1 MSRIKRRRFLE
12 LGGAATLISLSCAS
26 HAQSWPNRIVRL
38 LVGFPPGGGMD
49 AAARILADRL
59 SAIWGQQVIIE
70 NKPGAGGRIALD
82 AVAHASPD
90 GYTMLIAAGAPEVNR
105 FLFAKLTFDPA
116 ADFAPVSLVGT
127 YPDFIV
133 VSNASPFDSLGTL
146 VAYAKHNPGQM
157 SWASPGVGT
166 VPHLAGEL
174 FMRMAGIEMTH
185 VPYRGITEGLMSD
198 LIAGRVDAM
207 FNTAGTLLPLIKS
220 HQVRALAVT
229 SGTRFPDQPEIP
241 TVRESALPGYDIS
254 SWYGLYVPAPTPQD
268 IVAKMNA
275 DVVVMLREPAMKEKF
290 EPLGVLAAGSTAG
303 ELAARNSADA
313 ALWGPLIK
321 AVNIMVE

>member
-1 MSRIKRRRFLE
+1 MLRLQRRRFLE
-12 LGGAATLISLSCAS
+12 LGGAAALTSLSRAAR
-26 HAQSWPNRIVRL
+26 AQSWPNRIVRL
-38 LVGFPPGGGMD
+38 VVGFPPGGGMD
-49 AAARILADRL
+49 AAARILANRL
-59 SAIWGQQVIIE
+59 SEIWSQQVIIE
-70 NKPGAGGRIALD
+70 NKPGAGSRIALD
-82 AVAHASPD
+82 AVAHAAPD

-105 FLFAKLTFDPA
+105 FLFSKLTFDPA

-133 VSNASPFDSLGTL
+133 VSSASPFETL
-146 VAYAKHNPGQM
+146 TQLIDYAKRKPGQM

-174 FMRMAGIEMTH
+174 FMRMAGIAMTH
-185 VPYRGITEGLMSD
+185 VPYRGITEGLMND

-220 HQVRALAVT
+220 HQIRALAVT
-229 SGTRFPDQPEIP
+229 SGRRFPSEPDIP

-254 SWYGLYVPAPTPQD
+254 SWYGLYVPAQTPQG
-268 IVAKMNA
+268 VVQKMNA
-275 DVVVMLREPAMKEKF
+275 DVVAMLREPEVKKKF
-290 EPLGVLAAGSTAG
+290 EPLGMLAGGSTPG

-321 AVNIMVE
+321 AANITVE